1 MNLATTIILLLN
13 AIMLTETSAFFRS
26 KLRLKNVIMNQAFY
40 SSIVEKFPLE
50 TLDEA
55 FILQVTTN
63 FDGHN
68 APTLSMFC
76 LTTILYLGYLLRPKE
91 NKEEK
96 LENIEEYVKIKKRI
110 KQLMI
115 FTFALVIRNVE
126 TAS

>member
-1 MNLATTIILLLN
+1 M
-13 AIMLTETSAFFRS
+13 
-26 KLRLKNVIMNQAFY
+26 
-40 SSIVEKFPLE
+40 
-50 TLDEA
+50 
-55 FILQVTTN
+55 TTN

-76 LTTILYLGYLLRPKE
+76 LTTILYLGYLLRPQE